1 MNWVDIT
8 IFVIC
13 FILFIVGYK
22 RGLINQIF
30 SIAAL
35 VGGVLCGFILFD
47 IVGARLVQHNI
58 IEGRSAADIIGF
70 ITVAV
75 LAYIIIQIVGSLITR
90 LLGKLKLGWLDRLGG
105 GAIGLIIGVIVSFF
119 LISSMNL
126 VLEDDKSLKKSIF
139 ANKVIDSYKYMKS
152 IIPVDLQKQYENTKK
167 LVKDKS
173 KEAVL
178 NKLDSRE
185 NKSQKKKT
193 EEKKTEEKKKTDS
206 PEK

>member
-13 FILFIVGYK
+13 FFLFIVGYK

-75 LAYIIIQIVGSLITR
+75 VSYIIIQIVGSLITR

-126 VLEDDKSLKKSIF
+126 VLENDKSLKESIF
-139 ANKVIDSYKYMKS
+139 ANKVIESYKYMKS
-152 IIPVDLQKQYENTKK
+152 IIPVNLQKQYENTKK
-167 LVKDKS
+167 VVKDKS

-178 NKLDSRE
+178 NKLDSKE
-185 NKSQKKKT
+185 DKSEKKKT
-193 EEKKTEEKKKTDS
+193 EENKKTDS
-206 PEK
+206 SEK